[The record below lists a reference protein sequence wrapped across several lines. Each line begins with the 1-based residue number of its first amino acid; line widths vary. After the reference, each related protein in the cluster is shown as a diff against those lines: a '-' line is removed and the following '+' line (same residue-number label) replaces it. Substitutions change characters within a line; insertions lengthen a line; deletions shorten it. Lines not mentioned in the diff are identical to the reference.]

1 MRIAITPCRSA
12 STGLKVLFGCL
23 ILSLLAC
30 QPAAAQNETFT
41 PVVAPLMDYAELSF
55 VVPSEVTSEGESRF
69 EDNYSVGRYVAASIL
84 LNGSRVYTFLLYP
97 CDAPETWLD
106 AFGVKAAV
114 ESFNTGLNRTIYSP
128 TPLNISGQ
136 PAIWGQMEKQI
147 LVAYQPSVETVS
159 MTFIDENITE
169 SVLEYLLG
177 SLQINVSESASPLW
191 PGYCAGGEEEEA
203 AEAAAPPEQT
213 VEMEA
218 GQTNVTEQIN
228 VTEQT
233 GEPEVIAETNQS
245 EGTAPEF
252 NKEQVEAD
260 LKAIEE
266 RLEALKRW

>member
-1 MRIAITPCRSA
+1 MRIAVTSCRSA

-114 ESFNTGLNRTIYSP
+114 ETFNTGLNRTIYSP
-128 TPLNISGQ
+128 TPLNISSQ
-136 PAIWGQMEKQI
+136 PAIWGELENQI

-159 MTFIDENITE
+159 ITFIDENITE

-191 PGYCAGGEEEEA
+191 PGYCTGGEGEGA
-203 AEAAAPPEQT
+203 AEAEVQPEQT
-213 VEMEA
+213 GGMETE
-218 GQTNVTEQIN
+218 QTNVTEQT
-228 VTEQT
+228 V
-233 GEPEVIAETNQS
+233 EPEEIAETNQS
-245 EGTAPEF
+245 EGKAPEF

-266 RLEALKRW
+266 RMEALKRW

>member
-1 MRIAITPCRSA
+1 MRIAIVPCKSDPRA
-12 STGLKVLFGCL
+12 LMVLFGCL

-30 QPAAAQNETFT
+30 QPAASQNETFT

-106 AFGVKAAV
+106 AFGVKAAI
-114 ESFNTGLNRTIYSP
+114 ESFNTGLNRTVYSP

-136 PAIWGQMEKQI
+136 PAIWGQMEDQV

-159 MTFIDENITE
+159 MTFIDQNITE

-191 PGYCAGGEEEEA
+191 PGYCGEEVSDVEVP
-203 AEAAAPPEQT
+203 AEAEVQPEETEQIVQTEETAAADQGL
-213 VEMEA
+213 
-218 GQTNVTEQIN
+218 GQTNQTNQRDKEQI
-228 VTEQT
+228 
-233 GEPEVIAETNQS
+233 
-245 EGTAPEF
+245 
-252 NKEQVEAD
+252 EAD
-260 LKAIEE
+260 LAAVKEG
-266 RLEALKRW
+266 LKNLGARF